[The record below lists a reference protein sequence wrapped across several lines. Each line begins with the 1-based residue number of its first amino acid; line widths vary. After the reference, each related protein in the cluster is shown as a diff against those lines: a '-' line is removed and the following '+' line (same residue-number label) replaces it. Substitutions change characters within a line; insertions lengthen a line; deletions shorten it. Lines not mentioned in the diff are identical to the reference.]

1 MACRSAYIS
10 QAAMA
15 RRRPCWRSP
24 PSWRQRNGGPIACRH
39 YRVREDR
46 KGASRV
52 GFVDADDTLAAIT
65 EKLQRD
71 GDPPVAR
78 QAVPGKQ

>member
-1 MACRSAYIS
+1 
-10 QAAMA
+10 
-15 RRRPCWRSP
+15 
-24 PSWRQRNGGPIACRH
+24 
-39 YRVREDR
+39 VREDR

-78 QAVPGKQ
+78 QAVPGNQ